1 MRLFFGGA
9 GAMHTARS
17 TSYYAAFQ
25 VGSGDRMELHVGGAE
40 YGMLA
45 EGDAGKLTFQGTR
58 YLGFERM

>member
-9 GAMHTARS
+9 GAMHIARS
-17 TSYYAAFQ
+17 TSCYAAFQ
-25 VGSGDRMELHVGGAE
+25 VESGDRMEFHVGGAE

-45 EGDAGKLTFQGTR
+45 EGDAGKLTFQETR